1 MIRRSNSGINKK
13 KNNKGSNKSGDCNM
27 NSTHNSNVS
36 AFLTRCNK
44 ILTIRRTVTEGST
57 DTETGATTT
66 PEQQLQSNNNNNNC
80 NDNKNNRQI
89 YLPESRIT
97 FGPGSLH
104 FEAPY
109 ACLAHQLQG
118 RLKHKPYRD
127 VLDPIRGEQRR
138 ESRGGRA
145 EGGEEKEEGEEGGK
159 ESVSVVKG

>member
-1 MIRRSNSGINKK
+1 
-13 KNNKGSNKSGDCNM
+13 M

-127 VLDPIRGEQRR
+127 VLDPIRGERRESRGEEGEQQRR
-138 ESRGGRA
+138 ESRKRRGKRGGR
-145 EGGEEKEEGEEGGK
+145 GGRKGK
-159 ESVSVVKG
+159 RQCRQRVNK